1 MAFFPSL
8 IHTGTRVGGQR
19 ERQTQAFES
28 SLPFFPRD
36 YPSTPTYDTFADERA
51 DEEEDR
57 WEKKPRAKRPSW
69 EKLGVRSP
77 WKPDWDVV
85 LGLKEPQVFREPK
98 KMEHGDED
106 DEDELLAADRSEDEM
121 EVESQAEVETSSRS
135 PWLLRG
141 PAVANLI
148 NSVANLEDV
157 DSVRAE
163 ALLRLIDE
171 GRAKRSLPPL
181 LGQTSDAYTSPAVSP
196 EDVYGGALVRVALRL
211 LGRGCPSDMAIIY
224 GMTDEEILAQD
235 QAKSQH
241 EEEPVDIDAE
251 SEVRLFS
258 LDQLSFCLSMPM
270 LINSSHRFLY
280 HLMRASLAM

>member
-51 DEEEDR
+51 DEEEER

-85 LGLKEPQVFREPK
+85 LGLKEPQLFREREK
-98 KMEHGDED
+98 VDHDEEND
-106 DEDELLAADRSEDEM
+106 DDDELLAADRSEDEM
-121 EVESQAEVETSSRS
+121 DIEPQAEDETSSRS

-141 PAVANLI
+141 PAVASLI
-148 NSVANLEDV
+148 NSVANLEDAAN
-157 DSVRAE
+157 VRAE

-196 EDVYGGALVRVALRL
+196 EDVYGSALVRVALRL

-224 GMTDEEILAQD
+224 GMTDEEVLAHD

-251 SEVRLFS
+251 SEVRMLSINEPSNAQFPSICSQRS
-258 LDQLSFCLSMPM
+258 LYLPTRTL
-270 LINSSHRFLY
+270 
-280 HLMRASLAM
+280 LAT